1 MDTYT
6 NSPHYM
12 SQASCDSPYNSSDLT
27 SPSPPPYNLSSDD
40 AMSPATLKDFYGQSN
55 FVPMQHSTGGDVYSF
70 RFEADSPAS
79 TSSST
84 SSSSQISVSSQRG
97 GGADHNMVSYTPLS
111 PSSQATGDILSIYSP
126 LSPES
131 VAVSV
136 PAPVSPN
143 VATPARCMRS
153 DSPVFNHTALIN
165 TQMRQRGGIVLPSM
179 TVDPTCTSTPYSDAT
194 KPKKPAKEGRV
205 KRPMNPFMIWSQ
217 QQRREITAE
226 RPDMHNA
233 DISKHLGTVWKQLD
247 DSVKAPFI
255 EEAKRLRELHAREF
269 PDYKYKPRKNKN
281 KLQAPAKPVK
291 TESGRISKPKIRDG
305 HSASSSSS
313 SSSSSK
319 KTAAS
324 AKNTRAGG
332 SSNNNSSN
340 SGRSSKTGNSRRGNS
355 TTNASSSKCS
365 SQAVSDKVN
374 NSLVCM
380 LQGAASSQSRLQ
392 SQGGVSESGASSGA
406 GGAGQGNRKQF
417 NHLVIDDD
425 FRKGVRKSQQVP
437 SSMEVTPP
445 ADDGDAAMHVQL
457 PSPTLISATTTAS
470 STANTFCFNPAY
482 RPDLYGTPTPSPED
496 TTLPL
501 SKSKVI
507 TLTQARSK
515 AGTLTSTAVKRGAKA
530 PAKVES
536 QPNSFRFAVVPSD
549 GSNTQLSLTPTKPG
563 AASSTSNLILSVK
576 TQGASLGISTSLTN
590 SASSSASAS
599 LEFASSLSS
608 SSTAALED
616 IEDLHDI
623 DTSDMQSLLQHED
636 LEAMG
641 LFSTNEPFADDFS
654 LTDLLMDSSPADIS
668 DADIQNV
675 PDSPPENMF
684 ADGPLVETACSSFVF

>member
-55 FVPMQHSTGGDVYSF
+55 FVPMQHSTGGDVFSF

-153 DSPVFNHTALIN
+153 DSPVFNHTVLIN

-313 SSSSSK
+313 SSSSSSK

-437 SSMEVTPP
+437 SSMEVR
-445 ADDGDAAMHVQL
+445 
-457 PSPTLISATTTAS
+457 I
-470 STANTFCFNPAY
+470 
-482 RPDLYGTPTPSPED
+482 
-496 TTLPL
+496 
-501 SKSKVI
+501 
-507 TLTQARSK
+507 
-515 AGTLTSTAVKRGAKA
+515 
-530 PAKVES
+530 
-536 QPNSFRFAVVPSD
+536 
-549 GSNTQLSLTPTKPG
+549 
-563 AASSTSNLILSVK
+563 
-576 TQGASLGISTSLTN
+576 
-590 SASSSASAS
+590 
-599 LEFASSLSS
+599 
-608 SSTAALED
+608 
-616 IEDLHDI
+616 
-623 DTSDMQSLLQHED
+623 
-636 LEAMG
+636 
-641 LFSTNEPFADDFS
+641 DFS
-654 LTDLLMDSSPADIS
+654 
-668 DADIQNV
+668 
-675 PDSPPENMF
+675 
-684 ADGPLVETACSSFVF
+684 